1 VGGKV
6 RRAVRLSR
14 QIAYSCFGIHKAAK
28 RAFFMKIL
36 PKAIDCEA
44 KFFGEKFKPRRT
56 LTLFFL
62 H

>member
-1 VGGKV
+1 
-6 RRAVRLSR
+6 
-14 QIAYSCFGIHKAAK
+14 
-28 RAFFMKIL
+28 MKIL

-44 KFFGEKFKPRRT
+44 KFFGENFKPRRT